1 MRNINRD
8 VPANHRIMKQI
19 SKIKSYRNYIYVFHV
34 KPLLRPIKEA
44 WNWTVRRV
52 SRKQRLMAMRAI
64 ANLRPDEMRE
74 LSEDDAELLRTM
86 SEYLLHSRWVTRNGR
101 IHYTCP
107 LLEDITLWQMI
118 EARMAETAVDRIKGW
133 TGGYVPETIADMVKM
148 SKFIAGEIDRA
159 DQFERVLLPAGGGK
173 VESNPI
179 AEAKSVLGMVQLA
192 AELMHCTFEEAKLI
206 NYSDVILAISARH
219 EEVERQKSKTK

>member
-1 MRNINRD
+1 
-8 VPANHRIMKQI
+8 MKQI
-19 SKIKSYRNYIYVFHV
+19 SKIKSYRNYIWMFHV

-44 WNWTVRRV
+44 YKWTIRRI

-86 SEYLLHSRWVTRNGR
+86 SEYLLPSQWITRNGR

-118 EARMAETAVDRIKGW
+118 EARMAETAVGRIKGW

>member
-1 MRNINRD
+1 
-8 VPANHRIMKQI
+8 MKQI

-44 WNWTVRRV
+44 WNWTVRRI
-52 SRKQRLMAMRAI
+52 SRKQRLMAMQAI
-64 ANLRPDEMRE
+64 ANLRPDEMRG

-86 SEYLLHSRWVTRNGR
+86 SEYLLPSQWITRNGR

-118 EARMAETAVDRIKGW
+118 EARMAETAMDRIKGW

-159 DQFERVLLPAGGGK
+159 DQFERVLLPAEGGK

>member
-1 MRNINRD
+1 MNR
-8 VPANHRIMKQI
+8 
-19 SKIKSYRNYIYVFHV
+19 IKSYRNYIYVFHV

-44 WNWTVRRV
+44 WSWTIRRI
-52 SRKQRLMAMRAI
+52 SRKQRLMAILAI

-86 SEYLLHSRWVTRNGR
+86 SEYLLSSQWITRNGR

-118 EARMAETAVDRIKGW
+118 EARMAETAMERIKGW
-133 TGGYVPETIADMVKM
+133 TGGYVPETIADMVKLT
-148 SKFIAGEIDRA
+148 KFIAGETERA

-192 AELMHCTFEEAKLI
+192 SELMHCTFEEAKLI

>member
-1 MRNINRD
+1 
-8 VPANHRIMKQI
+8 MKQI

-34 KPLLRPIKEA
+34 KPLLRPIKDA
-44 WNWTVRRV
+44 WKWTVRRI

-86 SEYLLHSRWVTRNGR
+86 SEYLLPSQWITRNGR
-101 IHYTCP
+101 IYYTCP
-107 LLEDITLWQMI
+107 PLEDVTLWQMI
-118 EARMAETAVDRIKGW
+118 ESRMAETAIDRIKGW

-148 SKFIAGEIDRA
+148 SKFIAGEMDRA

-173 VESNPI
+173 AESNPI

>member
-1 MRNINRD
+1 
-8 VPANHRIMKQI
+8 MKQI
-19 SKIKSYRNYIYVFHV
+19 SKIKSYRNYVYVFHV

-44 WNWTVRRV
+44 YKWTVRRI

-86 SEYLLHSRWVTRNGR
+86 SEYLLPSQWITRNGR

-118 EARMAETAVDRIKGW
+118 ETRMAETAVDRIKGW

-159 DQFERVLLPAGGGK
+159 DQFERVLLPVGGGK
-173 VESNPI
+173 AESNPI

-219 EEVERQKSKTK
+219 EEVERQKSKIK

>member
-1 MRNINRD
+1 
-8 VPANHRIMKQI
+8 MKQI

-34 KPLLRPIKEA
+34 KPLLRPIKDA
-44 WNWTVRRV
+44 WKWTVRRV

-86 SEYLLHSRWVTRNGR
+86 SEYLLPSQWITRNGR

-107 LLEDITLWQMI
+107 LLETITLWQMI

-148 SKFIAGEIDRA
+148 SKFIAGEMDRA

-173 VESNPI
+173 AESNPI

-219 EEVERQKSKTK
+219 EEVERQKSKIK

>member
-1 MRNINRD
+1 
-8 VPANHRIMKQI
+8 MKQI
-19 SKIKSYRNYIYVFHV
+19 SKIKSYRNYVYVFHV
-34 KPLLRPIKEA
+34 KPLLRPIKDA
-44 WNWTVRRV
+44 WKWTVRRI

-64 ANLRPDEMRE
+64 ANLRPDEMRD

-86 SEYLLHSRWVTRNGR
+86 SEYLLPSQWITRNGR

-107 LLEDITLWQMI
+107 PLEDVTLWQMI
-118 EARMAETAVDRIKGW
+118 EARMAETAMDRIKGW
-133 TGGYVPETIADMVKM
+133 TGGHVPETVTDMVKLT
-148 SKFIAGEIDRA
+148 KFIAGEMERA
-159 DQFERVLLPAGGGK
+159 DQFERVLLPAGGGTS
-173 VESNPI
+173 ERNPI

-192 AELMHCTFEEAKLI
+192 SELMHCSFEEAKLI

>member
-1 MRNINRD
+1 MN
-8 VPANHRIMKQI
+8 KF
-19 SKIKSYRNYIYVFHV
+19 KSYRNYIWVFHV

-44 WNWTVRRV
+44 YKWTIRRI
-52 SRKQRLMAMRAI
+52 SRKQRLLALRTL
-64 ANLRPDEMRE
+64 ANLPPDAAMD
-74 LSEDDAELLRTM
+74 LSEDDAQLLRVM
-86 SEYLLHSRWVTRNGR
+86 SNLLLPSRWITRRGR
-101 IHYTCP
+101 IDFTCP
-107 LLEDITLWQMI
+107 SLEDITLWQMI
-118 EARMAETAVDRIKGW
+118 ETRQAETALERISGW
-133 TGGYVPETIADMVKM
+133 TGGYAPETVADMIKLT
-148 SKFIAGEIDRA
+148 KYIAEEVEKA

>member
-1 MRNINRD
+1 
-8 VPANHRIMKQI
+8 MKQI

-44 WNWTVRRV
+44 WNWTVRRI

-86 SEYLLHSRWVTRNGR
+86 SEYLLPSQWITRNGR

-173 VESNPI
+173 AESNPI

-219 EEVERQKSKTK
+219 EEVERQKSKIK

>member
-1 MRNINRD
+1 
-8 VPANHRIMKQI
+8 MKQI
-19 SKIKSYRNYIYVFHV
+19 SKIKNYRNYIYEFHV
-34 KPLLRPIKEA
+34 KPLLRPIKDA
-44 WNWTVRRV
+44 WKWVVRRI

-74 LSEDDAELLRTM
+74 LSEDDAGLLRTM
-86 SEYLLHSRWVTRNGR
+86 SEYLLPSQWITRNGR
-101 IHYTCP
+101 IRYTCP
-107 LLEDITLWQMI
+107 VLEDITLWQMI
-118 EARMAETAVDRIKGW
+118 ETRMAETAVDRIKGW

-173 VESNPI
+173 AESNPI

-219 EEVERQKSKTK
+219 EEVERQKSKIK

>member
-1 MRNINRD
+1 
-8 VPANHRIMKQI
+8 MKQI

-34 KPLLRPIKEA
+34 KPLLQPIKGA
-44 WNWTVRRV
+44 YNWLVRRI

-86 SEYLLHSRWVTRNGR
+86 SEYLLPSQWITRNGR

-118 EARMAETAVDRIKGW
+118 ETRMAETAIDRIKGW
-133 TGGYVPETIADMVKM
+133 TGGYVPETIADMVKL
-148 SKFIAGEIDRA
+148 SKFIAEEVEKA
-159 DQFERVLLPAGGGK
+159 DQFERMLLPGGSGS

-179 AEAKSVLGMVQLA
+179 SEAKSVLGMVQLA

-219 EEVERQKSKTK
+219 EEVERQKSKIK

>member
-1 MRNINRD
+1 
-8 VPANHRIMKQI
+8 MKQI

-44 WNWTVRRV
+44 YKWTIRRI
-52 SRKQRLMAMRAI
+52 SRKQRLAALLVI
-64 ANLRPDEMRE
+64 ANLKPDEMSE
-74 LSEDDAELLRTM
+74 LSEDDTELLRTM
-86 SEYLLHSRWVTRNGR
+86 SEYLLPSQWITRNGR
-101 IHYTCP
+101 IRYTCP
-107 LLEDITLWQMI
+107 VLEDITLWQMI
-118 EARMAETAVDRIKGW
+118 ETRMAETAVDRIKGW
-133 TGGYVPETIADMVKM
+133 TGGYVPETIADMVRM

-159 DQFERVLLPAGGGK
+159 DQFERVLLPVGGGK
-173 VESNPI
+173 AESNPI

-219 EEVERQKSKTK
+219 EEVERQKSKIK

>member
-1 MRNINRD
+1 
-8 VPANHRIMKQI
+8 MKQI
-19 SKIKSYRNYIYVFHV
+19 SKIKSYRNYIYVSHV
-34 KPLLRPIKEA
+34 KPLLRPIKDA
-44 WNWTVRRV
+44 WKWTVRRI

-86 SEYLLHSRWVTRNGR
+86 SEYLLPSQWITRNGR

-107 LLEDITLWQMI
+107 LLEDVTLWQMI
-118 EARMAETAVDRIKGW
+118 ETRMAETAIDRIKGW

-173 VESNPI
+173 AESNPI
-179 AEAKSVLGMVQLA
+179 AEAKSVLGMIQLA

-219 EEVERQKSKTK
+219 EEVERQKSKIK

>member
-1 MRNINRD
+1 MNR
-8 VPANHRIMKQI
+8 
-19 SKIKSYRNYIYVFHV
+19 IKNYRNYIWMFHV
-34 KPLLRPIKEA
+34 KPLFRPFKDA
-44 WNWTVRRV
+44 YNWLVRRI

-64 ANLRPDEMRE
+64 ANLPPDAATD

-86 SEYLLHSRWVTRNGR
+86 SEYLLPSQWITRNGR

-107 LLEDITLWQMI
+107 PLEDVTLWQMI
-118 EARMAETAVDRIKGW
+118 ESRMAETAMDRIKGW
-133 TGGYVPETIADMVKM
+133 TGGYVPETISDMVKLT
-148 SKFIAGEIDRA
+148 KFIAGEMERA
-159 DQFERVLLPAGGGK
+159 DQFERILLPAGGGK
-173 VESNPI
+173 AESNPI

-219 EEVERQKSKTK
+219 EEVERQKSKIK

>member
-1 MRNINRD
+1 
-8 VPANHRIMKQI
+8 MKQI

-34 KPLLRPIKEA
+34 KPLLRPIKDA
-44 WNWTVRRV
+44 WKWTVRRI

-74 LSEDDAELLRTM
+74 LSEDDTELLRVM
-86 SEYLLHSRWVTRNGR
+86 SNLLLPSQWITRNGR

-107 LLEDITLWQMI
+107 PLEDITLWQMI

-133 TGGYVPETIADMVKM
+133 TGGYVPETIADMVKL
-148 SKFIAGEIDRA
+148 SKFIAEEIDRA

-173 VESNPI
+173 AESNPI
-179 AEAKSVLGMVQLA
+179 AEAKSVLGMIQLA

-219 EEVERQKSKTK
+219 EEVERQKSKIK